1 MPNRAARRAAE
12 RLAKQQQQP
21 QPQPQ
26 QTPAAEPIT
35 KPVMDSTPQPISEA
49 QLAANRANA
58 QLSSGPKTPTGKAT
72 SSLNAVKTGLTSRAI
87 LLHSDDVAE
96 YQRHIAAYQDEFH
109 PVGYLESEL
118 LQSIADCAWR
128 IRRISNLEQT
138 FYAKG
143 REEFAELF
151 AKADPAQRTSLIE
164 LHTYETYNK
173 QFRNLQLQ
181 ESRLSRRREKEIAEL
196 RRLQQERTQK
206 HQAALED
213 AARAYLA
220 AQHDGQPFVHPQNG
234 FVFSPAEIQAFLEDL
249 RTNRI
254 AYQAV
259 LNTYNR
265 PKVATAAA

>member
-12 RLAKQQQQP
+12 RLAKEQQP
-21 QPQPQ
+21 LQ
-26 QTPAAEPIT
+26 QTAAAAEPTI
-35 KPVMDSTPQPISEA
+35 KPVTAPTPQPTSDA

-58 QLSSGPKTPTGKAT
+58 QLSSGPKSPAGKAA
-72 SSLNAVKTGLTSRAI
+72 SSLNAVKTALTGRTI

-96 YQRHIAAYQDEFH
+96 YQRHIAAYQEEFK
-109 PVGYLESEL
+109 PIGYLESEL

-128 IRRISNLEQT
+128 IRRVSNLEQT

-143 REEFAELF
+143 REEFADLF
-151 AKADPAQRTSLIE
+151 PKADPAHRPSLIE

-181 ESRLSRRREKEIAEL
+181 ESRLARRREKEIAEL
-196 RRLQQERTQK
+196 RRLQQQRVQK
-206 HQAALED
+206 HQEALQD
-213 AARAYLA
+213 AARVYLA

-234 FVFSPAEIQAFLEDL
+234 FVFSTAEIQAFLEDL

-265 PKVATAAA
+265 PNAASAAA

>member
-12 RLAKQQQQP
+12 RLAKQP
-21 QPQPQ
+21 QPEQPQ
-26 QTPAAEPIT
+26 QTTGAAEPPT
-35 KPVMDSTPQPISEA
+35 KPVTVSTPQPTSEA
-49 QLAANRANA
+49 QIAANRANA
-58 QLSSGPKTPTGKAT
+58 QLSSGPKSPAGKAT
-72 SSLNAVKTGLTSRAI
+72 SSLNAIKTGLTGRAI

-96 YQRHIAAYQDEFH
+96 YQRHIAAYQDEFK

-128 IRRISNLEQT
+128 VRRVSNLEQT

-151 AKADPAQRTSLIE
+151 AKADPAQRPSLIE

-181 ESRLSRRREKEIAEL
+181 ESRLARRREKEIAEL
-196 RRLQQERTQK
+196 RRLQQERLQK
-206 HQAALED
+206 HQAALEE
-213 AARAYLA
+213 AARVYLA

-234 FVFSPAEIQAFLEDL
+234 FVFSTAEIQAFLEDL

-254 AYQAV
+254 AYEAV

-265 PKVATAAA
+265 PKAASAAA